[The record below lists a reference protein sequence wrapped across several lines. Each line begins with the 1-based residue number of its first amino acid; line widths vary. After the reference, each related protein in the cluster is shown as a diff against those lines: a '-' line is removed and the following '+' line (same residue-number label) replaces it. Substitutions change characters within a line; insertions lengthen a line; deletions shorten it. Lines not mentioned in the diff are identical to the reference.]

1 MLRLHSLQR
10 PFTLPQSHTAPAS
23 KHINAPGC
31 RPRHVV
37 VCGASSSG
45 DQEAYPGAMSLAD
58 AYSALGLKEG
68 SSYESV
74 LDAKNKL
81 LTRFQGQ
88 MEKKLEIET
97 AYDVI
102 FSQQWKARLSGDLPV
117 SNRVR
122 FADVGTP
129 SRRPAPPQPLAGL
142 TVPGGLISVKQLPQ
156 DLTIQS
162 SCVFGALAAWTLVQG
177 LMETAPVS
185 PSADVPGLQ
194 LALGTAATVYY
205 LRTFKNA
212 GLAKAGGL
220 ALGGLIAGTLLGS
233 GLESWLRV
241 DLVPIGSFSSPGA
254 VVGEFALAGLWAA
267 TLFLA

>member
-1 MLRLHSLQR
+1 MLRIYSLQR
-10 PFTLPQSHTAPAS
+10 PFALPQTHGAPAI

-37 VCGASSSG
+37 VCGASSG
-45 DQEAYPGAMSLAD
+45 DSEAFPAAMSLAD
-58 AYSALGLKEG
+58 AYSTLGLKEG
-68 SSYESV
+68 SSYEAV

-88 MEKKLEIET
+88 MEKKMEIET

-102 FSQQWKARLSGDLPV
+102 FSQQLKARLSGDLPV

-122 FADVGTP
+122 FADVGPP
-129 SRRPAPPQPLAGL
+129 SRRPPPPQNI
-142 TVPGGLISVKQLPQ
+142 TVAGGLVTVKQLSQ

-162 SCVFGALAAWTLVQG
+162 SCIFGALAAWTLVQG
-177 LMETAPVS
+177 LMEASPVS

-205 LRTFKNA
+205 LRTYKNA

-220 ALGGLIAGTLLGS
+220 ALGGLVAGTLIGS

-254 VVGEFALAGLWAA
+254 VVGEFALVGLWAA